1 MIATIIIIFLISAIV
16 AALVSIRNLLTYSE
30 RLEDIL
36 EEYQSKLTEVRDKI
50 VQTEIRLKEIDIRGS
65 FEADDEVG
73 FVFKSIKEVSED
85 LTKTIQNLYDE
96 RNEN

>member
-1 MIATIIIIFLISAIV
+1 MIIILLILLGSVIIT
-16 AALVSIRNLLTYSE
+16 ALVSIRNLLTYSE

-36 EEYQSKLTEVRDKI
+36 EEYQSKLIEVRTKI
-50 VQTEIRLKEIDIRGS
+50 VDAEIKLKEIDIRGA

-73 FVFKSIKEVSED
+73 YVFKSIKEVSED
-85 LTKTIQNLYDE
+85 LTKTIQNLYNE